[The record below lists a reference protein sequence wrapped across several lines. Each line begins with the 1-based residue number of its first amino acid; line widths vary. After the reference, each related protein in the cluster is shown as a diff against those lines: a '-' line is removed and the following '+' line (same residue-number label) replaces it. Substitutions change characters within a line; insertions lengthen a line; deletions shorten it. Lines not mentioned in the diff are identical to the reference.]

1 MIEDLNKRLQLA
13 IDQVLIEHS
22 IEKLA
27 INPKTLNFE
36 ASLEEKHGDFSTSC
50 PMKLAKVLKKNP
62 EDIAKLITDKL
73 NKANVEKISVIKP
86 GYINVVLP
94 FTTKIVEI
102 RQIIQGNQKYGTKT
116 SNGCKALVEF
126 VSSNPTGPLHVG
138 HGRGAVLGLAISNLL
153 ETQGYK
159 VSKEYYV
166 NDAGRQIDILALSV
180 LLTEIDESIPKD
192 GLYLGSYIKIL
203 ASELSKIVNVSWST
217 PSEELP
223 KEQEKKLDFLIDH
236 FKKQDFEMWNQ
247 IKEFCVNEMLKL
259 IKIDMKNFSIN
270 FDSWF
275 KESSVGSIN
284 NIESNLFSALKK
296 IRDKGLTYNK
306 DGALWFKTTDFGDDK
321 DRVLLREN
329 GEPTYLLTDVGYH
342 KNKLDRNYDMYL
354 NIFGADHHGYLTRIE
369 SAFSAL
375 SDNKKRL
382 DFVLYQLVNLFED
395 GKKKQM
401 STRKGQYEILAE
413 LERDIGA
420 DVIKFF
426 FLEKKSDNTIDFDLT
441 LAKENSKNNPYFY
454 VQYAHVRCSSILE
467 KAEIDLNV
475 DLNEKEILSNHPI
488 IARLINYPLFLERY
502 ANELSPH
509 SLVNFVKELAAAFHS
524 FYESSPV
531 LIDNKIIANTRLVIT
546 KACKIVLSNALQTL
560 GVKPLDKM

>member
-27 INPKTLNFE
+27 IDPETLKFE

-116 SNGCKALVEF
+116 SNGRKALVEF

-180 LLTEIDESIPKD
+180 LLTEIDDSIPKD

-247 IKEFCVNEMLKL
+247 IKEFCVNNMLKL
-259 IKIDMKNFSIN
+259 IKIDMKNF
-270 FDSWF
+270 
-275 KESSVGSIN
+275 
-284 NIESNLFSALKK
+284 
-296 IRDKGLTYNK
+296 
-306 DGALWFKTTDFGDDK
+306 
-321 DRVLLREN
+321 
-329 GEPTYLLTDVGYH
+329 
-342 KNKLDRNYDMYL
+342 
-354 NIFGADHHGYLTRIE
+354 
-369 SAFSAL
+369 L
-375 SDNKKRL
+375 S
-382 DFVLYQLVNLFED
+382 
-395 GKKKQM
+395 
-401 STRKGQYEILAE
+401 
-413 LERDIGA
+413 
-420 DVIKFF
+420 
-426 FLEKKSDNTIDFDLT
+426 
-441 LAKENSKNNPYFY
+441 
-454 VQYAHVRCSSILE
+454 
-467 KAEIDLNV
+467 
-475 DLNEKEILSNHPI
+475 
-488 IARLINYPLFLERY
+488 LI
-502 ANELSPH
+502 H
-509 SLVNFVKELAAAFHS
+509 
-524 FYESSPV
+524 
-531 LIDNKIIANTRLVIT
+531 I
-546 KACKIVLSNALQTL
+546 
-560 GVKPLDKM
+560 